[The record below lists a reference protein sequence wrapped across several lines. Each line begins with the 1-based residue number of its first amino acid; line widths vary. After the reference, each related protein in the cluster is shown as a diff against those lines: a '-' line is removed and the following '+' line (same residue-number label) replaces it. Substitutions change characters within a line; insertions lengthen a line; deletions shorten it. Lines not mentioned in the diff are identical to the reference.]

1 MLDPFDI
8 GDPSAIRERFEAL
21 ERRVEALERKKN
33 PVKNGIDWLAELKA
47 DPLFQGIDFA
57 EQERKIAIWKM
68 KPENAHRQ
76 ITKRFWLNW
85 LAKVDT
91 TVPVVKVQTPQ
102 PKAQVKIYSSP
113 LSTDTRTKAYEP
125 PPPEVM
131 DLLSRIGKGM

>member
-91 TVPVVKVQTPQ
+91 TVPVAKVQPPQ
-102 PKAQVKIYSSP
+102 PKAM
-113 LSTDTRTKAYEP
+113 RTIQDVMPKHDFEP
-125 PPPEVM
+125 PPKEVM